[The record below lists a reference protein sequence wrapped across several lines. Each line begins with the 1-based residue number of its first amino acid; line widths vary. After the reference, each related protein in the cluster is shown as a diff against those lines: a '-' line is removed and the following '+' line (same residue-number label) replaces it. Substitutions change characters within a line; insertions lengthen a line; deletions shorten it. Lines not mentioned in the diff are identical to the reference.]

1 MCPKANATKESVHQS
16 KSLSNDNSC
25 LEEVTWFKFLGEAK
39 TMWFVFGIV
48 AIVSAIMNIAW
59 ALAGRDPKWFRF
71 ISLSATALTLCGFY
85 SNNARWVI
93 NEDWSA
99 LMDVVPAM
107 TTGLWRLTTLSI
119 IINGVTMFRETE
131 R

>member
-1 MCPKANATKESVHQS
+1 
-16 KSLSNDNSC
+16 
-25 LEEVTWFKFLGEAK
+25 
-39 TMWFVFGIV
+39 MWFVFGIV

-59 ALAGRDPKWFRF
+59 ALTGRDPKWFRF

-85 SNNARWVI
+85 SNNARWVT

-119 IINGVTMFRETE
+119 IINGVTMFRKTE
-131 R
+131 RIGV

>member
-1 MCPKANATKESVHQS
+1 MC
-16 KSLSNDNSC
+16 
-25 LEEVTWFKFLGEAK
+25 
-39 TMWFVFGIV
+39 FVFGIV

-59 ALAGRDPKWFRF
+59 ALTGRNPKWFRF

-85 SNNARWVI
+85 SINARWVI

-99 LMDVVPAM
+99 LMDVVPST
-107 TTGLWRLTTLSI
+107 TTGLWRLTALSI
-119 IINGVTMFRETE
+119 IINGVTMFRKTE